1 MKQSFGAGED
11 KVGGRA
17 SVRASDKEGMW
28 FDLFLKQTEIER
40 MVVLVA
46 LCH

>member
-1 MKQSFGAGED
+1 VKQSFGAGED

-28 FDLFLKQTEIER
+28 FVLFLK
-40 MVVLVA
+40 
-46 LCH
+46 